1 MPCSGAHLDT
11 TSAVPVETKSGGPF
25 EFDQHHEEAQ
35 RRVQPE
41 PCGRIT
47 GLSVVSQFQMNLAAE
62 VIANQGISGEIAA
75 VSINERVS
83 REVRATMKKE
93 GATLPESLPIE
104 PPISEV
110 RKRLAKDAPAAIE
123 GPKTG
128 GTST

>member
-1 MPCSGAHLDT
+1 MKKPKDAFNRSHAGA
-11 TSAVPVETKSGGPF
+11 SPAGF
-25 EFDQHHEEAQ
+25 
-35 RRVQPE
+35 
-41 PCGRIT
+41 
-47 GLSVVSQFQMNLAAE
+47 SVVSQFQMNLAAE

-75 VSINERVS
+75 VSINERVG

>member
-75 VSINERVS
+75 VSINERVG

-93 GATLPESLPIE
+93 GARCQRACRLNRRSPRFGSG
-104 PPISEV
+104 
-110 RKRLAKDAPAAIE
+110 LAKDAPAVIE
-123 GPKTG
+123 GPNT
-128 GTST
+128 

>member
-35 RRVQPE
+35 RRVQRE

-62 VIANQGISGEIAA
+62 VIANQGISGEIA
-75 VSINERVS
+75 
-83 REVRATMKKE
+83 TMKKE
-93 GATLPESLPIE
+93 GATLPKSLPIE

-110 RKRLAKDAPAAIE
+110 RKRARQ
-123 GPKTG
+123 GCSG
-128 GTST
+128 RH